1 MKSVAARRRASLPA
15 IVALA
20 LQLALMATPATAP
33 AQETITALSPLS
45 ANTADKPQSKV
56 WFHAGHWWTVLPGS
70 GGTWLWRLEAD
81 HHWANLLRLST
92 STSVRADARALG
104 DLTHILLWNS
114 GSTQLVSVEYV
125 PASDSYAL
133 WSFRPTATSIN
144 LSGSETATIDI
155 DTTGHLWL
163 STESGS
169 EVRVYTSAFPYTSF
183 TGPIVLANNIAA
195 DDITCVMALPSL
207 NPPRIGVFWS
217 NQNTKFFGFR
227 THLDGDANTS
237 NWSAD
242 ERPASQSQLNVGAG
256 MADDHMNAA
265 VASDG
270 TLFMSVKTS
279 YNNAN
284 FPLVSLLVRRPG
296 GTWDNLYQVDTGG
309 TRGIVVLNEP
319 ADLLRVVFTT
329 DSGGGN
335 IVYRDSKI
343 STIGFS
349 ARKTLITGNL
359 NNATSTKDNW
369 TDSLVVLASGRG
381 VLFTRPPSGP
391 TTTTTSTTTTSTI
404 ATTSTTSTS
413 TSTTSTSTSTTS
425 TSTSSSTTTTSLPGQ
440 TTTTSTSTTT
450 TPTITTTSTTLTG
463 GGVNTYQ
470 AGVSGPA
477 GSANVDT
484 NIRLDTSSTN
494 LGTDPNVYVGVTNGP
509 TKDFRAIMA
518 FNLADIPSGATI
530 TGCTLKVNVTQR
542 TNPTPGHVRELCSE
556 HWLDG
561 DAKSETQATWLSWK
575 TGTPWTMAGAGSAGV
590 CGSGVDYTTSNEIAY
605 TPPAGTGAFTF
616 PDLTPLCQ
624 NAIAQGGWLRLRINQ
639 DAETTQSH
647 LFKFDSSDATT
658 ATNRPKLSVTW
669 H

>member
-1 MKSVAARRRASLPA
+1 MKFVVAGRRASLPA
-15 IVALA
+15 LLSLA
-20 LQLALMATPATAP
+20 LLLMLMAIPRTAP
-33 AQETITALSPLS
+33 AQETVTPLKALS

-56 WFHAGHWWTVLPGS
+56 WFNAGHWWTVLPGT
-70 GGTWLWRLEAD
+70 GGTWVWRLEAD
-81 HHWANLLRLST
+81 NHWANLLKIST
-92 STSVRADARALG
+92 STSIRADARAKG

-125 PASDSYAL
+125 PATDSYQL
-133 WSFRPTATSIN
+133 WSFRPTPTNVN

-155 DTTGHLWL
+155 DTIGRLWL
-163 STESGS
+163 STENGS

-195 DDITCVMALPSL
+195 DDITDVMALPDL

-217 NQNTKFFGFR
+217 NQTTKFFGFR
-227 THLDGDANTS
+227 THTDGDANTS

-265 VASDG
+265 EASDG
-270 TLFMSVKTS
+270 TLFMAVKTS
-279 YNNAN
+279 YNNPK
-284 FPLVSLLVRRPG
+284 FPLVSLLVHRPA

-309 TRGIVVLNEP
+309 TRGIVLLNEP
-319 ADLLRVVFTT
+319 ADLLRVIFTT

-343 STIGFS
+343 STIAFS

-369 TDSLVVLASGRG
+369 IDSLVVLASGHG
-381 VLFTRPPSGP
+381 VIFNRPPSGP
-391 TTTTTSTTTTSTI
+391 TTTSTSTTSTTS
-404 ATTSTTSTS
+404 STSTS
-413 TSTTSTSTSTTS
+413 TSTTSTSTSTS
-425 TSTSSSTTTTSLPGQ
+425 TSLPGQ
-440 TTTTSTSTTT
+440 TTTTSTSTSTT
-450 TPTITTTSTTLTG
+450 TTTSTSLPG
-463 GGVNTYQ
+463 GSINRYQ
-470 AGVSGPA
+470 AGVSGPV

-484 NIRLDTSSTN
+484 NIRLDTASIN
-494 LGTDPNVYVGVTNGP
+494 LGTDPSVYVGVTNGP
-509 TKDFRAIMA
+509 SKAFRGLVA
-518 FNLADIPSGATI
+518 FNLSDIPPGATI
-530 TGCTLKVNVTQR
+530 TGCTLAVNVIQR
-542 TNPTPGHVRELCSE
+542 TSPTAGHVRQLCGD

-575 TGTPWTMAGAGSAGV
+575 TGTSWTTPGAGAAGA
-590 CGSGVDYTTSNEIAY
+590 CGTNVDYTTANEVAY
-605 TPPAGTGAFTF
+605 TPPAGTGSFTF
-616 PDLTPLCQ
+616 PDLTALCQ
-624 NAIAQGGWLRLRINQ
+624 DAHDAQAGWLRLRISQ
-639 DAETTQSH
+639 DAEGTQSN

-658 ATNRPKLSVTW
+658 ASARPKLTVTW

>member
-1 MKSVAARRRASLPA
+1 MKSFAARGRAALP
-15 IVALA
+15 VALV
-20 LQLALMATPATAP
+20 LLAVVGAP
-33 AQETITALSPLS
+33 RAILAQETITTLKSLS

-56 WFHAGHWWTVLPGS
+56 WFNRGHWWTVLPGT

-81 HHWANLLRLST
+81 NHWANLLRLST
-92 STSVRADARALG
+92 STSVRADARAQG
-104 DLTHILLWNS
+104 DLAHILLWNS
-114 GSTQLVSVEYV
+114 GSTQLVSVEYQ
-125 PASDSYAL
+125 PGTDSYAL
-133 WSFRPTATSIN
+133 WSFRPTATSVN
-144 LSGSETATIDI
+144 LSGSETATIDV
-155 DTTGHLWL
+155 DTIGRLWL

-195 DDITCVMALPSL
+195 DDITDVMALPSL

-227 THLDGDANTS
+227 THTDGDANTS

-270 TLFMSVKTS
+270 TLFMAVKTS
-279 YNNAN
+279 YNNPK
-284 FPLVSLLVRRPG
+284 FPLVSLLVRRPA

-309 TRGIVVLNEP
+309 TRGIALLNEP
-319 ADLLRVVFTT
+319 ADLLRVIFTT

-349 ARKTLITGNL
+349 ARKTLMTGSL
-359 NNATSTKDNW
+359 NNATSTKDTW
-369 TDSLVVLASGRG
+369 TDSLVVLASGRA

-391 TTTTTSTTTTSTI
+391 TTTSTSTTSTTS
-404 ATTSTTSTS
+404 STTSTS
-413 TSTTSTSTSTTS
+413 TSTSTSLPGQTTTSSSTT
-425 TSTSSSTTTTSLPGQ
+425 TSVVTTSTTTTSLPG
-440 TTTTSTSTTT
+440 
-450 TPTITTTSTTLTG
+450 G
-463 GGVNTYQ
+463 AVNRYQ
-470 AGVSGPA
+470 AGVSGPV

-509 TKDFRAIMA
+509 SKVFRALLA
-518 FNLADIPSGATI
+518 FNLSDIPPGATI
-530 TGCTLKVNVTQR
+530 TGCTLTVNVTQR
-542 TNPTPGHVRELCSE
+542 TNPTTGHVRQLCGE

-575 TGTPWTMAGAGSAGV
+575 TGTPWATAGAGTAGA
-590 CGSGVDYTTSNEIAY
+590 CGSGVDYTTSNQVAY
-605 TPPAGTGAFTF
+605 TPPAGTGSFTF
-616 PDLTPLCQ
+616 PDLSAVCQ
-624 NAIAQGGWLRLRINQ
+624 DALAAQGGWLRLRISQ
-639 DAETTQSH
+639 DAESTQGN
-647 LFKFDSSDATT
+647 LFKFDSSDASS
-658 ATNRPKLSVTW
+658 ASARPKLTVTW